1 MHPARNS
8 ALFLFVNLPPD
19 AEIQFKSYSLK
30 LFPFIKF
37 WKGNRQYGGTGR
49 AGSHKLLVIPPEPPE
64 TTSIAEMPPAKW
76 PLL

>member
-1 MHPARNS
+1 MHPARNA
-8 ALFLFVNLPPD
+8 ALFLSLNLPPD

-37 WKGNRQYGGTGR
+37 WKGNRQYGGTSR
-49 AGSHKLLVIPPEPPE
+49 AGSHKLLVIPPESSE
-64 TTSIAEMPPAKW
+64 TTSTVEMPPAKW